1 MNPKKKWS
9 LSDSW
14 SVKLLEVKK
23 PPLLFIYF
31 NYSSVHISAKTLRR
45 WTAERTQNKV
55 LRIPVMDKVETIKKE
70 YTYLVNY
77 EEVVYRTAL

>member
-1 MNPKKKWS
+1 M
-9 LSDSW
+9 
-14 SVKLLEVKK
+14 KLLEVKK
-23 PPLLFIYF
+23 LPVLFVYF
-31 NYSSVHISAKTLRR
+31 NYSFVHISAQTIRL

-77 EEVVYRTAL
+77 EEVVSRTAL